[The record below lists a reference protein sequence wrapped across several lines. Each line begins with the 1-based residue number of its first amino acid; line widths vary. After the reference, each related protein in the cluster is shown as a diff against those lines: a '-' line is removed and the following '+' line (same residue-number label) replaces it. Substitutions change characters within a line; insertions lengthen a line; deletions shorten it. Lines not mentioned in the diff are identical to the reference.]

1 MRSLKENAGS
11 YVLLPLKLLS
21 AGASKEV
28 TFVVVVAVADVTNCV
43 LLKYSKSSQKVITV
57 CVRAGWEENI
67 SLSCCNSCR

>member
-1 MRSLKENAGS
+1 MRSLKENADS

-28 TFVVVVAVADVTNCV
+28 TFVVVVVADVTNSV
-43 LLKYSKSSQKVITV
+43 LLKYFKSSQKVITV

>member
-28 TFVVVVAVADVTNCV
+28 TTVVVVVADVTNSV